1 MHNPTNP
8 TLEEVVAE
16 IEENNQKIFNDPFDE
31 IYLTMR
37 EVYVEY
43 LSDNTLCKKPYIY
56 KEFMNHVEIT
66 LEDLDDTSV
75 VYTEA
80 SEECRKWR
88 VNGFEKELYYRL
100 SREAD
105 SITMLVHDILNI
117 LDSQSN
123 DLLWY
128 DDYLKVEEQYRMVM
142 KLVGRVSRSISEYYL
157 QNLW

>member
-37 EVYVEY
+37 EVYKKS

-80 SEECRKWR
+80 SEECRPTFQTD
-88 VNGFEKELYYRL
+88 NYNINITFNKE
-100 SREAD
+100 
-105 SITMLVHDILNI
+105 
-117 LDSQSN
+117 
-123 DLLWY
+123 
-128 DDYLKVEEQYRMVM
+128 
-142 KLVGRVSRSISEYYL
+142 
-157 QNLW
+157 

>member
-1 MHNPTNP
+1 
-8 TLEEVVAE
+8 
-16 IEENNQKIFNDPFDE
+16 
-31 IYLTMR
+31 
-37 EVYVEY
+37 
-43 LSDNTLCKKPYIY
+43 
-56 KEFMNHVEIT
+56 MNHVEIT

-75 VYTEA
+75 IYTEA

>member
-8 TLEEVVAE
+8 TLEEVVSE

-37 EVYVEY
+37 DVYVEY
-43 LSDNTLCKKPYIY
+43 LSDNSLCKKPYIY

-75 VYTEA
+75 VYTGA

-123 DLLWY
+123 DYLWY

>member
-37 EVYVEY
+37 KVYIEY

-66 LEDLDDTSV
+66 LEDLDDTSSL
-75 VYTEA
+75 YTEA
-80 SEECRKWR
+80 SEECRTT
-88 VNGFEKELYYRL
+88 
-100 SREAD
+100 SQT
-105 SITMLVHDILNI
+105 SILRIITT
-117 LDSQSN
+117 
-123 DLLWY
+123 
-128 DDYLKVEEQYRMVM
+128 
-142 KLVGRVSRSISEYYL
+142 SISPSISSKL
-157 QNLW
+157 LMK